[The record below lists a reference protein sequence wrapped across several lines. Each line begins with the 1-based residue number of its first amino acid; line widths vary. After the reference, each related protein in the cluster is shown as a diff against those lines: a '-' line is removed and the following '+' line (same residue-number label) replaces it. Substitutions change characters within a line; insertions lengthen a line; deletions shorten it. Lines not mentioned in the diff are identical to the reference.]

1 MRLHQGNGDG
11 IQTHQIER
19 RRAGQPCQMI
29 RPEVKQDGREVRMLP
44 AEFGCC
50 GDISLIQREPDVA
63 PEIRTGAL
71 FSYAAFAMVMSI
83 LACCGVR

>member
-1 MRLHQGNGDG
+1 LHQG
-11 IQTHQIER
+11 IEIVAR
-19 RRAGQPCQMI
+19 DRSGGYSKA
-29 RPEVKQDGREVRMLP
+29 
-44 AEFGCC
+44 
-50 GDISLIQREPDVA
+50 DVA